1 MEEEVLLNSNRAKTH
16 KKIAYSTP
24 SCANRKLRSPS
35 RGKYTDKKLFSE
47 SLSYSKI
54 SQLLFYINFYFYRK
68 PHFANFVNKISLK
81 IIDVPIKK

>member
-35 RGKYTDKKLFSE
+35 RGNTKHDIKFIKSFELYNFLLVNSFLF
-47 SLSYSKI
+47 
-54 SQLLFYINFYFYRK
+54 
-68 PHFANFVNKISLK
+68 
-81 IIDVPIKK
+81 